1 MARTRSKRTV
11 LTDEQRRKIAAF
23 LAPQDMSKGGRPRRD
38 PYLVLEGI
46 IWVLVTGSQW
56 WALPDEYP
64 SPATCW
70 RWLDRW
76 QREGVWEKIEQA
88 LLGELDDRGGIKW
101 EECFADA
108 TFAPAKKGAPKSAR
122 PARGK
127 ARR

>member
-11 LTDEQRRKIAAF
+11 LTDEQRRKIAPF
-23 LAPQDMSKGGRPRRD
+23 FAPQDMSKGGRPRCD
-38 PYLVLEGI
+38 PFLVLEGI
-46 IWVLVTGSQW
+46 LWVLVTGAPW

-70 RWLDRW
+70 RWLHRW
-76 QREGVWEKIEQA
+76 QKERVWERIERA
-88 LLGELDDRGGIKW
+88 LLVELDDRGGIQW
-101 EECFADA
+101 DECFADA
-108 TFAPAKKGAPKSAR
+108 TFAPAKKGAAKSAQ